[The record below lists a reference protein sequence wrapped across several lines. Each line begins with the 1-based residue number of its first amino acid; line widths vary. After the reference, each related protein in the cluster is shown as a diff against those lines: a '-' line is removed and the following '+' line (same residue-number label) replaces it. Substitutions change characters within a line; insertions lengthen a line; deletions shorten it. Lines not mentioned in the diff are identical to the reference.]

1 MVSALALVMF
11 ACKSG
16 SKNDVIG
23 TWGVEEV
30 DMSALLAGVSEE
42 EKEMAEAFLPMME
55 EAMKSMEMT
64 FEKDGDKAGLKS
76 ALKAGKFTM
85 KASMMGQE
93 QNEEGT
99 WTLSDDGKVLTTKT
113 AEGPESK
120 MNIES
125 MAGNKM
131 VVNSEMDGQIVK
143 MTFVKK

>member
-64 FEKDGDKAGLKS
+64 FEKE
-76 ALKAGKFTM
+76 GKFTM